1 MLKTTSSFSLAI
13 NNLFSYSSIPTI
25 LLLVSFDFFP
35 LKYLLKVLS
44 FLLKTLNP
52 LLVAIKTL
60 ESETIIEISLF
71 PASFE
76 VEIDNGFNGSKT

>member
-1 MLKTTSSFSLAI
+1 MLKTTNSFSLAI

-25 LLLVSFDFFP
+25 LLLVSFDVFP

-60 ESETIIEISLF
+60 ESEKMILLSSL
-71 PASFE
+71 SSNLD
-76 VEIDNGFNGSKT
+76 VEIDKGLKGSKV